1 MAAPSIDA
9 RWPPLPLEP
18 WQETYRTLHMLTQ
31 MVGKV
36 RLALTPRTNHWWNVT
51 LYVGARG
58 LTTLAMPCGPR
69 SVEIAFD
76 FVDHVLRIVV
86 GDGSHRDIPLRP
98 SSVASLY
105 EQFGDALRALD
116 VRVKLWPVPCE
127 VPEPLRFTEDHRGDY
142 DPDPVRRLW
151 RILVSTES
159 VMQQFRAGFLGK
171 CSPVHFFWGSF
182 DLAVTRFS
190 GRPAPPR
197 TDADAITREGYSH
210 ECSSAGFWPGGGA
223 ILEPAFYSYTAPEPS
238 GFEAVRVGPGEA
250 FYSEDL
256 GQFLYRYDD
265 LRAAADPE
273 KALLE
278 FFQSTYEA
286 GADRG
291 GWDRR
296 VLERP
301 KT

>member
-1 MAAPSIDA
+1 MGAIVAERVLQHEQPGSVALAEDENLVAEGTARDLHRRNDA
-9 RWPPLPLEP
+9 RQDSGLVG
-18 WQETYRTLHMLTQ
+18 TQ
-31 MVGKV
+31 
-36 RLALTPRTNHWWNVT
+36 
-51 LYVGARG
+51 
-58 LTTLAMPCGPR
+58 
-69 SVEIAFD
+69 
-76 FVDHVLRIVV
+76 
-86 GDGSHRDIPLRP
+86 DG
-98 SSVASLY
+98 
-105 EQFGDALRALD
+105 LRALD

-151 RILVSTES
+151 HILVSTES

-223 ILEPAFYSYTAPEPS
+223 IQEPAFYSYTAPEPS
-238 GFEAVRVGPGEA
+238 GFEAVRVRPGEA

-291 GWDRR
+291 GWDRL

-301 KT
+301 KA